1 MAESIEKW
9 QSGDISAFEALFHQH
24 QRLVFRTAYLIVG
37 DKQEA
42 EDVLQEVFV
51 TVWKSRHSFN
61 PAKGKLTTWMHR
73 ITVNQCIS
81 RHRRKQPSLLS
92 LEKAREG
99 GVPLQ
104 VQSGPLPED
113 TSMSRLVY
121 EGVLRAV
128 NQLDGKH
135 RPVVILRYFNDLSY
149 GEIAQVLDIPLGT
162 VKSRINQAINT
173 LREQL
178 KQQGEPSC

>member
-1 MAESIEKW
+1 
-9 QSGDISAFEALFHQH
+9 
-24 QRLVFRTAYLIVG
+24 
-37 DKQEA
+37 
-42 EDVLQEVFV
+42 
-51 TVWKSRHSFN
+51 
-61 PAKGKLTTWMHR
+61 
-73 ITVNQCIS
+73 
-81 RHRRKQPSLLS
+81 
-92 LEKAREG
+92 
-99 GVPLQ
+99 
-104 VQSGPLPED
+104 
-113 TSMSRLVY
+113 MSRLVY